1 MLRPLASVGL
11 VILHVLFS
19 VLRLTCLKLCSGLN
33 ESRSSQWDYRSG
45 AIHHRKWFCLSLNE
59 FNGLQRFLNTRWF
72 NHCVGKIDYCI
83 FIKNNIV
90 EGYSTRRPM
99 WLSWLSVGTWSG
111 QCVCSPPAGHQQ
123 HWASEWFMWGG
134 SGHPGRRCSVRQG
147 DWQADQRA
155 VCPLRDPPTRDASL
169 RHQRTR
175 LQVRLTDITLAPG
188 WHLQSQPTW
197 TKHFEINKK
206 MHKCRCERENL
217 SE

>member
-111 QCVCSPPAGHQQ
+111 QCVCSFSPSWTSAALSLRMVHVRGQWSSWTPVLSTAR
-123 HWASEWFMWGG
+123 WLTGG
-134 SGHPGRRCSVRQG
+134 SESCLS
-147 DWQADQRA
+147 AQR
-155 VCPLRDPPTRDASL
+155 SS
-169 RHQRTR
+169 H
-175 LQVRLTDITLAPG
+175 
-188 WHLQSQPTW
+188 
-197 TKHFEINKK
+197 
-206 MHKCRCERENL
+206 
-217 SE
+217 